1 MQTGGAVFEK
11 LHSTITAI
19 VGRTE
24 TYIAAALTRIK
35 DTLREIVTLGMA
47 STATY
52 NPTQEVAGTRAN
64 GGPVTAGK
72 LYEINERGQEL
83 FMPSVNG
90 SMIANDKIGGSVNIQ
105 VNIPGNISI
114 RSDQDITK
122 LAREVSQ
129 ELAREMQTYKL

>member
-11 LHSTITAI
+11 LHSTITGI
-19 VGRTE
+19 VERTE
-24 TYIAAALTRIK
+24 TYISGALTRIK
-35 DTLREIVTLGMA
+35 DTLKEIVTLGGA
-47 STATY
+47 KTSTY
-52 NPTQEVAGTRAN
+52 NPTQEIAGARAN

-72 LYEINERGQEL
+72 LYQINERGQEL